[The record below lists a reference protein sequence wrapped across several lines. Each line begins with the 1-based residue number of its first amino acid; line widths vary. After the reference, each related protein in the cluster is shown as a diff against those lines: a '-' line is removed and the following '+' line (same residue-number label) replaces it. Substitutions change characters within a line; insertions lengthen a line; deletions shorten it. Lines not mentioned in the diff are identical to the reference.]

1 MGGLRGANM
10 QQSKEY
16 IQRLAWGTDAGF
28 YRLIPQEVLHPAN
41 EADVQ
46 TIIARAHA
54 ENKHITFRAAGTSLS
69 GQAISD
75 SLLVVVGKK
84 WENYEILPTVETP
97 YMASQEDTTSRDS
110 IHGVSSKA
118 LAIKLQ
124 PGIVGSRVN
133 EILKPYGRRF
143 TPDPASL
150 KSAMVGG
157 IVANNASGMCCGVHA
172 NSYRML
178 QSARL
183 ILADGTLLD
192 TGDEASREAF
202 RKSHPEFLARIE
214 ELRQRTLANP
224 ALVERIRTKYSIKNV
239 TGLTI
244 LPFIEFEDPFD
255 IIAHL
260 LVGSEGTLAFMSE
273 VTMATGEDYKHAASA
288 LLLFPDT
295 DSCCRAITAMK
306 HTGCLSAAEFFDR
319 KAMHVVED
327 DFPELRNLPET
338 ATAAL
343 IKIETS
349 TDEEL
354 KKRIAVIEDLL
365 SSSPLMGGLRGAWDP
380 ALAPKYWAMRSGI
393 FPAVGGTREIGTTC
407 LIEDIAFPIDYLAEA
422 TTDLQKLFIEHN
434 YPEAVIYGHAL
445 EGNYHFILNQ
455 RFDTPAAVEQYD
467 KMMHAVV
474 DLVVDKYHGSL
485 KAEHGT
491 GRNMAP
497 FVRREWGDDAYQLMK
512 DVKALFDPKNIFNPG
527 VIFNEDESS
536 YIQHIKP
543 LPVVHPIVDRCIEC
557 GFCEVN
563 CVACGFGLSS
573 RQRIVVQ
580 REIARLRAAVETPYM
595 ASQRKEN
602 EALLKHLQK
611 AFAYPGNELCAGD
624 SLCSLSCP
632 VGVNVGEYIHV
643 LRNEQ
648 MGALGN
654 SIGSFAANHFSTV
667 GSGLSSVLTVAGWA
681 HNILGDTLMS
691 GICKGMHY
699 CGIPLWTPAMPR
711 RVNPRAL
718 RKVSP
723 LHGGTEGGLRVVYFP
738 SCLNQRLGL
747 QKGSPATQPTMADM
761 KELLE
766 KAGYEVIFP
775 ENMEKMCCG
784 TIWESKGMPELAD
797 QKGKEL
803 HEALLKASENG
814 KYPILCDQS
823 PCLYRM
829 RHTNLE
835 YRASNLELRLFEP
848 AEFIEKFVLDKLD
861 ITPLDEVVF
870 LHVTCSMRKMGLQT
884 ALERVA
890 KRCAKTVIIPD
901 EVGCCGF
908 AGDKGFTHPELNE
921 WALRKLRPQVEKAG
935 ATLGISNSRTCEI
948 GLSHNSGIPYLNI
961 AYLVNKASKARK

>member
-1 MGGLRGANM
+1 MCLYSFSERSERSFVLSPKDM

-46 TIIARAHA
+46 TTIARAHA

-84 WENYEILPTVETP
+84 WEDYELLDGAE
-97 YMASQEDTTSRDS
+97 S
-110 IHGVSSKA
+110 
-118 LAIKLQ
+118 IKLQ
-124 PGIVGSRVN
+124 PGIIGARVN

-172 NSYRML
+172 NSYRVL

-192 TGDEASREAF
+192 TGDEQSREAF
-202 RKSHPEFLARIE
+202 RKSHPEFLKRIE

-224 ALVERIRTKYSIKNV
+224 ELVERIRTKYSIKNV

-260 LVGSEGTLAFMSE
+260 LVGSEGTLAFLSE

-327 DFPELRNLPET
+327 DFPELRDLPET

-349 TDEEL
+349 TEEEL
-354 KKRIAVIEDLL
+354 KERIAVIEDLL
-365 SSSPLMGGLRGAWDP
+365 KSSPLLGGTRGAWDP

-455 RFDTPAAVEQYD
+455 HFDTPEAVAQYD
-467 KMMHAVV
+467 HMMHAVV

-497 FVRREWGDDAYQLMK
+497 FVRREWGDDAYELMK
-512 DVKALFDPKNIFNPG
+512 DVKALFDPENIFNPG

-580 REIARLRAAVETPYM
+580 REIARLKQVINESAAG
-595 ASQRKEN
+595 RD
-602 EALLKHLQK
+602 EAVTRLKHLEK
-611 AFAYPGNELCAGD
+611 AFQYPGNELCAGD

-632 VGVNVGEYIHV
+632 VGVNVGDFIHE
-643 LRNEQ
+643 LRNQQ
-648 MGALGN
+648 MGSLGN
-654 SIGSFAANHFSTV
+654 SIGSFAANHFSAV
-667 GSGLSSVLTVAGWA
+667 GTGLSSVLTVAGWA

-699 CGIPLWTPAMPR
+699 CGIPLWTPSMPL
-711 RVNPRAL
+711 RVNKKAI
-718 RKVSP
+718 RKANHPSFRR
-723 LHGGTEGGLRVVYFP
+723 GKGEAVVYFP

-784 TIWESKGMPELAD
+784 TIWESKGMAQLAD

-829 RHTNLE
+829 RHTNKDAGAQLE
-835 YRASNLELRLFEP
+835 MFEP

-961 AYLVNKASKARK
+961 AYLVNKASKAKK

>member
-1 MGGLRGANM
+1 MNT
-10 QQSKEY
+10 SKEY

-84 WENYEILPTVETP
+84 WEEAVPLPSLHEGGNF
-97 YMASQEDTTSRDS
+97 ADS
-110 IHGVSSKA
+110 IR
-118 LAIKLQ
+118 LQ
-124 PGIVGSRVN
+124 PGVIGARVN

-172 NSYRML
+172 NSYRVL

-192 TGDEASREAF
+192 TGDEQSREAF
-202 RKSHPEFLARIE
+202 RKSHPEFLKRIE

-224 ALVERIRTKYSIKNV
+224 ELVERIRTKYSIKNV

-273 VTMATGEDYKHAASA
+273 VTMATGEDYKHAASD

-295 DSCCRAITAMK
+295 ESCCRAITAMK

-327 DFPELRNLPET
+327 DFPELRDLPET

-349 TDEEL
+349 TEEEL
-354 KKRIAVIEDLL
+354 HKRIEVIEEVLKDYTLCA
-365 SSSPLMGGLRGAWDP
+365 PAAFTQDP
-380 ALAPKYWAMRSGI
+380 VLTGKYWAMRSGI
-393 FPAVGGTREIGTTC
+393 FPAVGGTREVGTTC

-434 YPEAVIYGHAL
+434 YHEAVIYGHAL

-455 RFDTPAAVEQYD
+455 PFDTPEAVAQYD
-467 KMMHAVV
+467 HMMHAVV

-497 FVRREWGDDAYQLMK
+497 FVRREWGDDAYELMK
-512 DVKALFDPKNIFNPG
+512 DVKALFDPENIFNPG

-543 LPVVHPIVDRCIEC
+543 LPIVHPIVDRCIEC

-580 REIARLRAAVETPYM
+580 REIARLNAEGKTAEVK
-595 ASQRKEN
+595 A
-602 EALLKHLQK
+602 LQK

-632 VGVNVGEYIHV
+632 VGVNVGEYIHE

-648 MGALGN
+648 MGSLGN
-654 SIGSFAANHFSTV
+654 AIGAAAANHFAAV
-667 GSGLSSVLTVAGWA
+667 GAGLSSILTVAGWA

-691 GICKGMHY
+691 GICQGMHY
-699 CGIPLWTPAMPR
+699 CGIPLWTPAMPLP
-711 RVNPRAL
+711 V
-718 RKVSP
+718 RKFKRSSVQQQQK
-723 LHGGTEGGLRVVYFP
+723 VVYFP

-766 KAGYEVIFP
+766 KAGYEVVFP

-784 TIWESKGMPELAD
+784 TIWESKGMAELAN

-803 HEALLKASENG
+803 HEALLQASENG

-829 RHTNLE
+829 RHTNKDAGAQLE
-835 YRASNLELRLFEP
+835 MFEP

-861 ITPLDEVVF
+861 IEPLDEVVF

-890 KRCAKTVIIPD
+890 KHCAKTVIIPD

-921 WALRKLRPQVEKAG
+921 WALRKLKPQVEKAG

-961 AYLVNKASKARK
+961 AYLVNKASKAKK